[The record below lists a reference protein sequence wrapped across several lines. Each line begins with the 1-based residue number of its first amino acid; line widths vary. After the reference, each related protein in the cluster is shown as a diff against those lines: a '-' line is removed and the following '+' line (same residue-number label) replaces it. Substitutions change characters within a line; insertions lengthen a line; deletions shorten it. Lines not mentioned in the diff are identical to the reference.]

1 MKKGYSWSEQL
12 GIAIAALVDAG
23 QQELVDWT
31 KDVSPVFFFGVWYED
46 VDVAIQI
53 LTVVSETRQAT
64 IDKVDVKPDVEFIED
79 LTHSGEQT
87 ELAKPGPSTEAMSQL
102 TDWSRC
108 FARDPIADTD
118 EDFSDSLHE

>member
-31 KDVSPVFFFGVWYED
+31 KDVSLVFFGVRYED
-46 VDVAIQI
+46 VDVAIKI

-64 IDKVDVKPDVEFIED
+64 IDKVDVKPDVESTED

-87 ELAKPGPSTEAMSQL
+87 ELAKPGPLTEAMSQL
-102 TDWSRC
+102 TDWSRY
-108 FARDPIADTD
+108 FARDPIVDTD